1 MAQRDLTTFR
11 EVTQVPADISGEQMV
26 SAVLSAGQ
34 EIQRIGTE
42 AKIAESMS
50 AMQLDMQKM
59 QAEYRVKYEADPA
72 AGIAE
77 YKKARDQLANEY
89 GSKINPFYRG
99 QWNAK
104 ILDMSSRDNLSQ
116 EAWSIDQGKRNVVQ
130 SVNTSVS
137 NYLKQAMND
146 GLNYGTTNGG
156 DIQAVL
162 NNVSGRNDI
171 YNFAKENLGEI
182 TAQKLLTDFDNDYV
196 KTFVSGVGDSNP
208 RKAMSLLDDEA
219 VKAKF
224 NNPEQWLTMRN
235 AMERRAEI
243 ADRKAEERNI
253 LSSSRG
259 EAALLQGSGSKSY
272 SDLATEMEKIGVSDD
287 VKQVVMR
294 LNGFGEG
301 QKKLNNIQKET
312 FKIELYKS
320 LEEMLT
326 GENTSTADVAAFQT
340 QIFKAMNNG
349 AITDKEGA
357 EWINKLAAPAIAAKE
372 KGLEDF
378 SDTQSE
384 AWLDDLGFVGIKNL
398 VDEKM
403 TIKPDEGED
412 TLTPTQQLVNN
423 SRRIKIYDYYMAA
436 LNETAG
442 SAGLTLDKIQG
453 LDEGKRRKIY
463 NDAQSRAVEMYA
475 SDISPAISL
484 IPESPDAVLRDGQLI
499 SVPKTREGTSPK
511 ISTSKPFEV
520 VYRNGFY
527 ARRYEDGTFERIN

>member
-1 MAQRDLTTFR
+1 
-11 EVTQVPADISGEQMV
+11 MV

-42 AKIAESMS
+42 AKIAENIS

-59 QAEYRVKYEADPA
+59 QAEYRVKYEADPS

-208 RKAMSLLDDEA
+208 HKAMSILDDEA

-312 FKIELYKS
+312 FKVELYKS

-384 AWLDDLGFVGIKNL
+384 PWLDDLGFVGIKNL

-463 NDAQSRAVEMYA
+463 NDAQRQAVEMY
-475 SDISPAISL
+475 SRDVSPAISL
-484 IPESPDAVLRDGQLI
+484 MPESPDAVLRDGQLI

-511 ISTSKPFEV
+511 SSTSKPFRLG
-520 VYRNGFY
+520 YKGGIY
-527 ARRYEDGTFERIN
+527 ARVYEDGTIERIK